1 MSATLS
7 LTIKTAH
14 DELERINAAVER
26 MAEQDE
32 WPPDLVFRVSLV
44 LEEWNLNVM
53 DYGHDDDTHEI
64 EIALTSDGDQVTIEI
79 IDGGRP
85 FDPLHDA
92 PAPDLTSPVGERR
105 VGGLGVHLMRTLM
118 DEVAYQRESGKNH
131 LKMVTRKVK

>member
-79 IDGGRP
+79 IDGGHP

-105 VGGLGVHLMRTLM
+105 MGGLGVHLMRTLM

>member
-7 LTIKTAH
+7 LTVRTAR

-32 WPPDLVFRVSLV
+32 WPPDLVFRVTLV

-64 EIALTSDGDQVTIEI
+64 DIALTSDGNQVTIEI
-79 IDGGRP
+79 VDGGRA

-92 PAPDLTSPVGERR
+92 PAPDLTSPIGERR

-131 LKMVTRKVK
+131 LKMVTRKFK

>member
-7 LTIKTAH
+7 LTVRTAR

-32 WPPDLVFRVSLV
+32 WPPDLVFRVTLV

-64 EIALTSDGDQVTIEI
+64 DIALTSDGNQVTIEI
-79 IDGGRP
+79 VDGGRP

-92 PAPDLTSPVGERR
+92 PAPDLTSPVAERR

-131 LKMVTRKVK
+131 LKMVTRKFK

>member
-7 LTIKTAH
+7 LTVRTAR

-32 WPPDLVFRVSLV
+32 WPPDLVFRVTLV

-64 EIALTSDGDQVTIEI
+64 DIALTSDGNQVTIEI
-79 IDGGRP
+79 VDGGRA

-92 PAPDLTSPVGERR
+92 PAPDLTSPIGERR

>member
-7 LTIKTAH
+7 LTIRTAR

-32 WPPDLVFRVSLV
+32 WPPDLIFRVTLV

-64 EIALTSDGDQVTIEI
+64 DIALTSDGNQVTIEI
-79 IDGGRP
+79 VDGGRA

-92 PAPDLTSPVGERR
+92 PAPDLTSPIGERR